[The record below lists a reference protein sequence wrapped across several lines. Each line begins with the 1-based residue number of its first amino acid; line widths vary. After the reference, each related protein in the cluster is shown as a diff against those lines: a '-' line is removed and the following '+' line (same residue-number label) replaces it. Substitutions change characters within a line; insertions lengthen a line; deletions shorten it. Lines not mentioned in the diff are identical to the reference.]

1 MSQGMLNLMNK
12 TTVLSGFS
20 FTAMTHSSQEEELRT
35 KRETKSALNAIS
47 YVRYQQKARIFDI
60 PAFEMKALCN
70 TYLPEKMV
78 LFQTQDGLN
87 G

>member
-1 MSQGMLNLMNK
+1 MLNLMNK
-12 TTVLSGFS
+12 TTVLPGFS
-20 FTAMTHSSQEEELRT
+20 FTTMTHSSQEEELRT
-35 KRETKSALNAIS
+35 NRETKSALIAIS
-47 YVRYQQKARIFDI
+47 HARHQQKARIFDI
-60 PAFEMKALCN
+60 PAFEIKALCN